1 MSEPAPQEKNPERRS
16 DAALLCFCIGIAL
29 IFAAWLLGL
38 GGVIALAL
46 AGDGAAL
53 MAGGVIS
60 FLLIPLVAASGA
72 ILALIGGIWMIVRVV
87 ADSQAG
93 DKYSKTV
100 QR

>member
-1 MSEPAPQEKNPERRS
+1 MSEPTLNPEQRS
-16 DAALLCFCIGIAL
+16 NFALLCFCIGIGL
-29 IFAAWLLGL
+29 IAASWLLGL

-46 AGDGAAL
+46 AGNTAAL
-53 MAGGVIS
+53 VAGGVAS

-72 ILALIGGIWMIVRVV
+72 IMALVGGVWMIVRVV

-93 DKYSKTV
+93 DKYSKNV